1 MTAQDEIRLKEW
13 FGQLH
18 VLVEGLQAQIT
29 SLKEEVETLRKPQAT
44 ATSGAPKKAVKIKE
58 EEEQTLP

>member
-18 VLVEGLQAQIT
+18 VLVEGLQTQIT
-29 SLKEEVETLRKPQAT
+29 SLKEEIVALQKPLA
-44 ATSGAPKKAVKIKE
+44 APVKKVAIKE
-58 EEEQTLP
+58 EPTPEVK